1 MDADWA
7 AWCLCLGPLSSPH
20 VQGSAVWTVSHAEI
34 LYFQRPR
41 PPPRSVLMAQLE
53 FIGSAQA
60 QSYANAKL
68 VDKGFHKFKIGD
80 VEVAQIYDGI

>member
-1 MDADWA
+1 
-7 AWCLCLGPLSSPH
+7 
-20 VQGSAVWTVSHAEI
+20 
-34 LYFQRPR
+34 
-41 PPPRSVLMAQLE
+41 MAQLE